1 MLCFT
6 HSMRIRTPV
15 VLVGLVALA
24 ASACSGSG
32 GAGKA
37 AAPSSSPSV
46 TAVADGAVKGGPLGP
61 LTGLV
66 DESGATASRPSIAV
80 KIDNAP
86 EARPQSGLESAD
98 IVYEEVVE
106 GGVTRFIAVF
116 HSTAPGGSG
125 LAGPVRSVRPMDPN
139 VLSAYHGLVA
149 YSGGIPAFVA
159 LLRKAPVQDVD
170 VDVATDAYTWDHS
183 RAAPHNEYVSP
194 ERLWPKAKGANAEP
208 PKAMFEY
215 RAAGEPF
222 GDADAHHVVIP
233 YSPRQTSVYD
243 WDAASGSWKRTSNGT
258 PHMTA
263 SGTQIAPQ
271 NLVVEFVT
279 MHTLDYVDQSGTKV
293 VESTVVG
300 SGDAWMF
307 SAGRATKGH
316 WSKDT
321 PSAPTKFSDSAGN
334 TVKLTAGR
342 TWVHFAPVGT
352 PVTAG

>member
-1 MLCFT
+1 
-6 HSMRIRTPV
+6 MRTRTPA
-15 VLVGLVALA
+15 LAIGLVSLLA
-24 ASACSGSG
+24 ASACGGGGGGDKRAAPTSPSITAVSG
-32 GAGKA
+32 G
-37 AAPSSSPSV
+37 SV
-46 TAVADGAVKGGPLGP
+46 KDSTLAP
-61 LTGLV
+61 LTGLP
-66 DESGATASRPSIAV
+66 DQSGATASRPSIAV

-86 EARPQSGLESAD
+86 EARPQSGLDVAD

-116 HSTAPGGSG
+116 HSEAPPV
-125 LAGPVRSVRPMDPN
+125 AGPVRSVRPMDPG

-149 YSGGIPAFVA
+149 YSGGIPAFVS

-170 VDVATDAYTWDHS
+170 VDLATDAYTWDRS

-215 RAAGEPF
+215 RTTGEPF

-243 WDAASGSWKRTSNGT
+243 WDAPSGTWKRISNGT

-263 SGTQIAPQ
+263 AGAQVAPQ
-271 NLVVEFVT
+271 NVIVQFVP

-293 VESTVVG
+293 VESTVTG
-300 SGDAWMF
+300 SGDAWIL
-307 SAGRATKGH
+307 SGGRITRGH
-316 WSKDT
+316 WSKD
-321 PSAPTKFSDSAGN
+321 SASSPTRFTDSAG
-334 TVKLTAGR
+334 TAVKLAPGQ
-342 TWVHFAPVGT
+342 TWLNFAPVGT
-352 PVTAG
+352 